1 MYQQV
6 WQRYLPVIRIVMKR
20 ALSSGDQV
28 LPLNAPDFERIGLTR
43 KSGYKFEIGLAN
55 GKLRNVIVD
64 VPLASAL
71 AQVLL
76 EDATVQSLIQEREFV
91 ISLSPRYELSIRHIA
106 HTTVP
111 NEGE

>member
-20 ALSSGDQV
+20 ALSSDQV
-28 LPLNAPDFERIGLTR
+28 LPLNAPDFERLGLTR

-64 VPLASAL
+64 VPLAAAL

-76 EDATVQSLIQEREFV
+76 EDAAVQAIIQEREFV
-91 ISLSPRYELSIRHIA
+91 FSLSPRFELSIRHIVA
-106 HTTVP
+106 ATVP
-111 NEGE
+111 EDEA